1 MSGYI
6 IRALGVLVELPELV
20 LERQVAGRL
29 Q

>member
-6 IRALGVLVELPELV
+6 IRALEVLVGLPEFV

-29 Q
+29 H

>member
-1 MSGYI
+1 MSDYI

-29 Q
+29 H